1 MPRVNNNQAGELV
14 RFMETF
20 TTNNQTMFAEYKNGN
35 YVVYSYGHHFPM
47 FANIGGR
54 WIGNG
59 DKYSVTTSRHQNIC
73 RPSNVSEY
81 VDTST
86 LKAMIN
92 GKTKEQSEQDVL
104 KFASTVAKLGS
115 LFHTEKE
122 DQNNWKKRM
131 LNTVDGVSFPDN
143 WDSLSEDE
151 KEKRLNKA
159 IEIND

>member
-1 MPRVNNNQAGELV
+1 MPRVSNNQAGEFV

-20 TTNNQTMFAEYKNGN
+20 TTNNQTIFAEYKNGN

-47 FANIGGR
+47 FAHIKGE
-54 WIGNG
+54 WIGNE

-73 RPSNVSEY
+73 RPSNVSKY
-81 VDTST
+81 VNTNT
-86 LKAMIN
+86 LKELIN
-92 GKTKEQSEQDVL
+92 GKTEEQSEQDVL
-104 KFASTVAKLGS
+104 KFASNVARLGS

-131 LNTVDGVSFPDN
+131 LNTVDGLSFPDN
-143 WDSLSEDE
+143 WEALSEDE

>member
-1 MPRVNNNQAGELV
+1 
-14 RFMETF
+14 
-20 TTNNQTMFAEYKNGN
+20 
-35 YVVYSYGHHFPM
+35 
-47 FANIGGR
+47 
-54 WIGNG
+54 
-59 DKYSVTTSRHQNIC
+59 
-73 RPSNVSEY
+73 
-81 VDTST
+81 
-86 LKAMIN
+86 MIN
-92 GKTKEQSEQDVL
+92 GKTKEQSEQDVM

-143 WDSLSEDE
+143 WDSLSESE